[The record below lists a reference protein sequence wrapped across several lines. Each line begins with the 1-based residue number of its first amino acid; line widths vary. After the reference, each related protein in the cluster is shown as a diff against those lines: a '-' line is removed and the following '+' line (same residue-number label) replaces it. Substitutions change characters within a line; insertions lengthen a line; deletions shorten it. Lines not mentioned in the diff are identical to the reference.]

1 MQSVAESKVKTKICN
16 KCTRK
21 HQGWCMTLWMLCLQK
36 HCDCIYQHLSP
47 QGKLAVNSCISPDIF
62 ISPSPHLQHNFN
74 KTQSRGM
81 AQYWHHLITKTP
93 VIHLQ
98 QINGSGVLWKA
109 FKASCYRREKLHVT
123 ADNQSLDLMAFN
135 FGRNRAYRW
144 QDWNVRS
151 SEVNISI
158 THVSQKHLTNLKPL
172 APDITELRAALLFS
186 LEDHLYI

>member
-21 HQGWCMTLWMLCLQK
+21 HHVWCTTLWMLCLQK

-62 ISPSPHLQHNFN
+62 ISPSPHLQHHFN
-74 KTQSRGM
+74 KTQSRGT

-98 QINGSGVLWKA
+98 QIHGSGVLWKA
-109 FKASCYRREKLHVT
+109 FKAGEAMRVVTGEKNYTSQQIIRVWTWWLSISGGTGPTGDRTEMWEAAKWTFPLPTCH
-123 ADNQSLDLMAFN
+123 
-135 FGRNRAYRW
+135 RNTW
-144 QDWNVRS
+144 LTWSRS
-151 SEVNISI
+151 HRILLNS
-158 THVSQKHLTNLKPL
+158 
-172 APDITELRAALLFS
+172 ELRCCF
-186 LEDHLYI
+186 H